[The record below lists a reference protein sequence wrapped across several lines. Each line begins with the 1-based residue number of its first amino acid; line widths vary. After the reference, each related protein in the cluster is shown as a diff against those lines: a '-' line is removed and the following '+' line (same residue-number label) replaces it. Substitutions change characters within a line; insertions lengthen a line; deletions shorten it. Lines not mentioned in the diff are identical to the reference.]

1 MYRQS
6 KELYGTWEM
15 LCGNEVQVR
24 RLWKSPQGPESG
36 AGHRDSGLGV
46 LPACKDSKITL
57 DRWRDFIPSFTDR
70 LS

>member
-24 RLWKSPQGPESG
+24 PRGLARRQDHFEQVELLNRLPSTYPDTG
-36 AGHRDSGLGV
+36 AGV
-46 LPACKDSKITL
+46 LL
-57 DRWRDFIPSFTDR
+57 
-70 LS
+70 